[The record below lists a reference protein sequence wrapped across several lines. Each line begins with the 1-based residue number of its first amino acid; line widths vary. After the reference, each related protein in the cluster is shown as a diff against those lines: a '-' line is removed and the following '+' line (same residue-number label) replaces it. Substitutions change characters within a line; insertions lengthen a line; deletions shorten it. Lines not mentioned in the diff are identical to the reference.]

1 VIEDKGESLIKS
13 QLDFFL
19 VKEQQ
24 VIDDILSKQFGY
36 FLLHFNRF
44 NCVDTSTCKIPHQFG
59 YSRQLQFATDIC
71 GLANQLPIAS
81 ESVDLLVMP
90 HILGAIDNQG
100 LLLEEAYRVLRNDGM
115 FILTEFN
122 GWRAKSHKLWQE
134 LNKKVPQ
141 SINKPIVKKSLKKR
155 LFKPKGSLS
164 QLMSLQSRIFQVEQF
179 GFEVVKKIS
188 FPLIIPSKD
197 IGFKQQQWYHKFTT
211 DSSGLAAS
219 VCLGYVLLLKKSV
232 SELTPIKPRWNGVK
246 AVVDPL
252 IKKAEPVQKKVKK

>member
-1 VIEDKGESLIKS
+1 MVEYKAESLIQR
-13 QLDFFL
+13 QLEFFL
-19 VKEQQ
+19 EKEQQ
-24 VIDDILSKQFGY
+24 IVDDILSQQFGY

-44 NCVDTSTCKIPHQFG
+44 NCLDTSTSKIPHQFG

-90 HILGAIDNQG
+90 HILGAVDHQG
-100 LLLEEAYRVLRNDGM
+100 LLLAEAYRVLRNDGM
-115 FILTEFN
+115 FVLTEFN
-122 GWRAKSHKLWQE
+122 GWRVKSHRLWQE

-141 SINKPIVKKSLKKR
+141 SINQPIAKKSIKKSLKQNI
-155 LFKPKGSLS
+155 FKPKGSLS
-164 QLMSLQSRIFQVEQF
+164 QLMSLQNRIFQVEQF

-232 SELTPIKPRWNGVK
+232 SELTPIKPRWSGVK

-252 IKKAEPVQKKVKK
+252 I

>member
-1 VIEDKGESLIKS
+1 MIEDNGEILIQR

-19 VKEQQ
+19 EKEQQ
-24 VIDDILSKQFGY
+24 IVDDILSQQFGY

-44 NCVDTSTCKIPHQFG
+44 NCLDTSTSKIPHQFG

-90 HILGAIDNQG
+90 HILGAIDHQG
-100 LLLEEAYRVLRNDGM
+100 LLLAEAYRVLRNDGM
-115 FILTEFN
+115 FVLSEFN

-141 SINKPIVKKSLKKR
+141 SINQPIVKKSLKNR
-155 LFKPKGSLS
+155 LLKPKASLT
-164 QLMSLQSRIFQVEQF
+164 QLMSLRNRIFQVEQF
-179 GFEVVKKIS
+179 GFEVVKKVS
-188 FPLIIPSKD
+188 FSLIMPSKN

-246 AVVDPL
+246 SVVDPL
-252 IKKAEPVQKKVKK
+252 IKKVEPVQKKVKK